1 MSSEL
6 LEKIGLTKGEVKVFT
21 ALIKTGSTTAGAII
35 KETGMQRSAAYFCL
49 DSLIRKGLVGYVIKN
64 NKKYFEANKPES
76 LFEFLKERKKEIDEQ
91 EKEMKNLVSTLFAK
105 KKPAEEKKQEA
116 KIYEGWKGV
125 MNAYSDILE
134 LMKAGDEAYAF
145 SPTAGY
151 GGANAERVR
160 RLIRKVRLERAKKK
174 VRLKMIMSE
183 NLRVTLGKD
192 QEGTKY
198 TEVKYLPEESLN
210 PAVVHVYGSSVL
222 TVLWTETPISFLIRS
237 KGVAESFRNYFRL
250 LWKQAK

>member
-1 MSSEL
+1 MTSEL
-6 LEKIGLTKGEVKVFT
+6 FEKIGLTKGETKVFS

-49 DSLIRKGLVGYVIKN
+49 DSLIRKGLVGYIVKN
-64 NKKYFEANKPES
+64 NMKYFEANKPES
-76 LFEFLKERKKEIDEQ
+76 LFDFLKEKKIEIDMQ
-91 EKEMKNLVSTLFAK
+91 EKELKKIIPIIFAK
-105 KKPAEEKKQEA
+105 KIKAEEKGHEA

-134 LMKAGDEAYAF
+134 PMKAGDEAYAF

-183 NLRVTLGKD
+183 SLKKTLGAD
-192 QEGTKY
+192 QEETRY
-198 TEVKYLPEESLN
+198 TEVRYLPEESMN

-222 TVLWTETPISFLIRS
+222 TVLWSETPVAFLIRS
-237 KGVAESFRNYFRL
+237 KGVAESFRNYFKL
-250 LWKQAK
+250 LWKQAR